1 MIQIDDKLQ
10 NITFATAFL
19 YFLALLRLTVY
30 YKFFGLDIIPFLTV
44 YEVIKSIF
52 NANLFIASLLLFGL
66 YLGVRFVLAG
76 NKKKEENRPEE
87 NSNLSESGFP
97 KPSQTTLKDLKSK
110 LQHLVYACIVNV
122 VCFWALFTFGDFP
135 IKLFGQDIRIL
146 TFTASMVGLLVYL
159 LNSTS
164 KVSKR
169 DVAYYAHMGYNFT
182 MISNIMYII
191 FLVNLTTVIAFYEAE
206 FVKKEEKN
214 AISFKIDNTT
224 ISSNTTNRFIGVTEN
239 YIILYNLKE
248 HKTTLYFREEV
259 KELEFTTADLRPAT
273 KKEESVDSMHHPH

>member
-1 MIQIDDKLQ
+1 MIKIDDKLQ

-30 YKFFGLDIIPFLTV
+30 YRFFGLDIIPFLTV

-52 NANLFIASLLLFGL
+52 NANLFIASLLLFGI
-66 YLGVRFVLAG
+66 YLGVRFALTG
-76 NKKKEENRPEE
+76 KKEENRSEE
-87 NSNLSESGFP
+87 NSPLSESGFLNP
-97 KPSQTTLKDLKSK
+97 PQITLKNLKTK
-110 LQHLVYACIVNV
+110 LQHLVYACILNV
-122 VCFWALFTFGDFP
+122 VCFWALFIFGDFP

-146 TFTASMVGLLVYL
+146 TFTASMLGLLVYL

-164 KVSKR
+164 KVSTR
-169 DVAYYAHMGYNFT
+169 DISYYSHMGYNFT

-214 AISFKIDNTT
+214 TIRFRTDNATV
-224 ISSNTTNRFIGVTEN
+224 SSNTMNRFIGVTEN
-239 YIILYNLKE
+239 YIILYNLKD
-248 HKTTLYFREEV
+248 HKTTLYSREEV
-259 KELEFTTADLRPAT
+259 KELEFKTSNLRPAT
-273 KKEESVDSMHHPH
+273 KKEESIDSTHHQQ